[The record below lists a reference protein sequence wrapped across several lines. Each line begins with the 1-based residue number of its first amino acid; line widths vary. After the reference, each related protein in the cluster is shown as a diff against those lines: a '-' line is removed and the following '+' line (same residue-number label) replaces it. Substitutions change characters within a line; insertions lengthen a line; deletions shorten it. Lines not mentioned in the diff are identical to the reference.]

1 MFSCT
6 QQQQIVR
13 LSQRRKS
20 LIEQHQAV
28 VEADSAIAATA
39 ASAAAAAAAAAA
51 AEAEAA
57 EAEAGTDE
65 TDTRAADAMA
75 VAEVAAAAA
84 TEAAD
89 AAARAVERSRHRGQ
103 GPRLW
108 GCLKYVFEDLVPP
121 GPGQQPQEDGLCEG
135 GGPAIDV
142 LSQGWIRKGVVL
154 AKRIKA
160 FWFTFNAADGEAVGE
175 LIKTH
180 TTPAEWVRAGYA
192 VVSTLETLTDR
203 VLFADKHSLSSIR
216 TSGRSSR
223 RMLPYPV
230 SPSTRS
236 WTRAPRFSSAG

>member
-1 MFSCT
+1 M
-6 QQQQIVR
+6 
-13 LSQRRKS
+13 
-20 LIEQHQAV
+20 

-39 ASAAAAAAAAAA
+39 ASAAAEAAAAAA

-84 TEAAD
+84 TEAAAAAD

-175 LIKTH
+175 LIKTR

-192 VVSTLETLTDR
+192 VVSTLETLTGR
-203 VLFADKHSLSSIR
+203 ALFADKHSLSSIR
-216 TSGRSSR
+216 TSGRSLR

-236 WTRAPRFSSAG
+236 WTRAPRFYSAG